1 MRILRVLLAF
11 VLVVAGVVSTVGSG
25 GGGGGGGGSNWGNVN
40 IPPGCCSV
48 SGPTPDV
55 DITVVNAQ
63 DVSATVL
70 QAIDQLFDL
79 TVVIGGQVFPSPP
92 AAPDLLSSNSKF
104 ELFVTEETAPGYPI
118 ESLTETCA
126 VNGTVTVLR
135 GLYNDMFNDV
145 SVADGDIFD
154 LVFDSCDDGDGYTL
168 DGSFMVEVRE
178 LEGDLRTD
186 VFRLGYWLR
195 DMNLTVTSGM
205 NSYVASVLSSTSIY
219 WDSLAFPVVVLTAQ
233 SANQFL
239 SSQADDYSW
248 SSGDYSLTVNA
259 DISIPETLAEA
270 RESLLESAVLGGY
283 VSYDIIVPL
292 QAPDGQDPES
302 GEILISGGD
311 GNGTI
316 RIVIE
321 SSASVR
327 LEIDADGDGNVDDYQ
342 YTTWAALQG

>member
-25 GGGGGGGGSNWGNVN
+25 GGGGGSSSGGIGSIGPINLA
-40 IPPGCCSV
+40 PG
-48 SGPTPDV
+48 PQPDI
-55 DITVVNAQ
+55 DITSANAQ

-92 AAPDLLSSNSKF
+92 AAPDLLPGNSKF
-104 ELFVTEETAPGYPI
+104 KLFVTEETAPGNPI

-126 VNGTVTVLR
+126 VSGTVTVLR

-168 DGSFMVEVRE
+168 DGGFMVEVRE

-186 VFRLGYWLR
+186 VFRLRYSLR

-248 SSGDYSLTVNA
+248 SSGDHSLTVNA

-283 VSYDIIVPL
+283 VSYEIIVPL